1 MSNRSSGCCFLKG
14 NKSSKNTVLALTLYI
29 PFHWMGPSQGY
40 SVVSEFGRLSLLMLY
55 RGRLVGMIE

>member
-1 MSNRSSGCCFLKG
+1 MAAASSRETKALKI
-14 NKSSKNTVLALTLYI
+14 VLALTLYI